1 MGASAP
7 ITVDFLYMGNG
18 LSPPENG
25 KVEPIPC
32 CNRGIKTGIAPK
44 EYPKNK
50 NREEGKC

>member
-25 KVEPIPC
+25 KAEPIPC
-32 CNRGIKTGIAPK
+32 YDRVKSPQVPRFQKI
-44 EYPKNK
+44 

>member
-25 KVEPIPC
+25 KAEPIPC
-32 CNRGIKTGIAPK
+32 RNRVIKQDCSRGVSK
-44 EYPKNK
+44 K